1 MTSLG
6 LPWPSVRPKAQ
17 GPLRC
22 QGLDLVAN
30 PLNRLRCHLLKDVPF
45 LRHLLLLMLLLGQWQ
60 AVLHDMSHAGE
71 AMHAEGAAKQEG
83 DEAEPA
89 IDPCCLAFHSLNAG
103 ATFSAAF
110 PGCVFTPVLAGQDA
124 CPPSYDATRYC
135 YCSRGP
141 PDRRMA

>member
-1 MTSLG
+1 VPNLLHRLG
-6 LPWPSVRPKAQ
+6 RRPFMD
-17 GPLRC
+17 G
-22 QGLDLVAN
+22 
-30 PLNRLRCHLLKDVPF
+30 PF
-45 LRHLLLLMLLLGQWQ
+45 LRGLLLLMLLLGQWQ
-60 AVLHDMSHAGE
+60 AVLHDMAHAGE
-71 AMHAEGAAKQEG
+71 AIHAEGAAKQDGE
-83 DEAEPA
+83 EAEPD

-103 ATFSAAF
+103 ASFSAAF